1 MNILRTSWEHLEN
14 LMGTHW
20 ETDPKTKDFPPHLG
34 PQNPKE
40 RTKPP
45 ESSHRLHEISIFN
58 LG

>member
-1 MNILRTSWEHLEN
+1 MGTDLEN

-20 ETDPKTKDFPPHLG
+20 ETDPKTKDFPPHLS

-45 ESSHRLHEISIFN
+45 PGVFS
-58 LG
+58 